1 VPPGDP
7 VPADIDVHVFVETL
21 NTDDLAAL
29 RSAVRPTVAVLNKAD
44 LSGFRGDGP
53 MMAATR
59 RCRELHRAFAMPA
72 RPLSALLAVA
82 ATDPAVLDAELFDAL
97 RTLVTAP
104 TAVSDTARL
113 RLASSLDLFGT
124 ACAMSAVRAGAG
136 RGGVSAL
143 LRAVSGIDEVCDE
156 IDRAG
161 AVVRYRRLT
170 ADSGF
175 GDDAVLTRMAA
186 AAEVVRR
193 PRLRMSIRSP
203 TAGGALAALRP
214 RPGFGA
220 APGVRDGHRPR
231 CPSAV
236 GAGRRGSAVTDTVA
250 VIGAPGAGVTAVAA
264 ALDGRIA
271 GCAVVEPAGLRRGQF
286 PDAVVFV
293 ATAAAP
299 MSPCDAALFAETVA
313 RTDAVVAA
321 VTKIDV
327 HRSWRSVLETNRSL
341 LQPARWASPPMR
353 RSAPASSRHSSTSSA
368 PSWTTRPDADET
380 CCAPGSGRCSTR
392 SPSGGGRPT
401 DSPSYGPGP
410 PAATP
415 AWCGSGRPGCNSRTR
430 PGPGPRRCGPTC
442 TARRRRYPA
451 AASSRTPPGC
461 T

>member
-1 VPPGDP
+1 VARALRGAGLAVVPPGDP

-186 AAEVVRR
+186 AAEVVRAAGAADLDCACR
-193 PRLRMSIRSP
+193 SDHLRRAVHWQRYAHGPVSALHRACAMDIAR
-203 TAGGALAALRP
+203 GALRLWARA
-214 RPGFGA
+214 
-220 APGVRDGHRPR
+220 DG
-231 CPSAV
+231 
-236 GAGRRGSAVTDTVA
+236 
-250 VIGAPGAGVTAVAA
+250 
-264 ALDGRIA
+264 
-271 GCAVVEPAGLRRGQF
+271 
-286 PDAVVFV
+286 
-293 ATAAAP
+293 
-299 MSPCDAALFAETVA
+299 
-313 RTDAVVAA
+313 
-321 VTKIDV
+321 
-327 HRSWRSVLETNRSL
+327 
-341 LQPARWASPPMR
+341 
-353 RSAPASSRHSSTSSA
+353 
-368 PSWTTRPDADET
+368 
-380 CCAPGSGRCSTR
+380 
-392 SPSGGGRPT
+392 
-401 DSPSYGPGP
+401 
-410 PAATP
+410 
-415 AWCGSGRPGCNSRTR
+415 
-430 PGPGPRRCGPTC
+430 GPR
-442 TARRRRYPA
+442 
-451 AASSRTPPGC
+451 
-461 T
+461 